1 MAGKTT
7 QSNTASSSVIVEET
21 PEQTTFQIRLPKLKG
36 ENAQQ
41 TEFYSVNGR
50 NYLLKRG
57 EYINVPRELYEV
69 ILNSQNAEEDAD
81 RYAESVAVRE
91 PR

>member
-41 TEFYSVNGR
+41 TEFYSVNGK
-50 NYLLKRG
+50 NFLLKRG